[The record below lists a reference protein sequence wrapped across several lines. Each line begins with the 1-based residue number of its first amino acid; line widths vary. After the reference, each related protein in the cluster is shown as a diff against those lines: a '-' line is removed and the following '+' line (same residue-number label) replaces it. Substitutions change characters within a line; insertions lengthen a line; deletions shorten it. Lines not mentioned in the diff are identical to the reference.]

1 MAVELSWHA
10 STLVTGLHIA
20 NAIARGQSI
29 VDPNLATAVQQPA
42 EQLANEIR
50 AAALPAELFWRHL
63 IPLAANLPQ
72 HRQLVEAAVA
82 KTIGRGPRFEI
93 IVANIDSRIA

>member
-20 NAIARGQSI
+20 NAMARGQSI

-50 AAALPAELFWRHL
+50 AAALPEELFWRHL
-63 IPLAANLPQ
+63 IPLATQRDRHGRL
-72 HRQLVEAAVA
+72 HEA
-82 KTIGRGPRFEI
+82 P
-93 IVANIDSRIA
+93 